1 MYWVEQI
8 LSTWELYLVWNKQ
21 PKRLLIYFTCKSSY
35 QAEWFLFVLGTAVKY
50 TGNIIFTQNELLWNL
65 SQSEILKILFRT
77 SLRPFA
83 LFILKELKMKYV
95 EKMRKGV
102 LNEKVWRN
110 YFSLSPTHTHSFS
123 HTHKPT
129 LLEGFKSFC

>member
-1 MYWVEQI
+1 MNWVEQNFCI
-8 LSTWELYLVWNKQ
+8 WELYLVWNKQ
-21 PKRLLIYFTCKSSY
+21 TKRLLIYFSCKSSY
-35 QAEWFLFVLGTAVKY
+35 HAELFLFVLGTLVKY

-110 YFSLSPTHTHSFS
+110 YFSLFLPHTLSHTHSLT
-123 HTHKPT
+123 HTNQ
-129 LLEGFKSFC
+129 LY

>member
-1 MYWVEQI
+1 MNWVEQI

-35 QAEWFLFVLGTAVKY
+35 QAEWFLFVLGTSVKY

-110 YFSLSPTHTHSFS
+110 YFSLSLPHTLS

-129 LLEGFKSFC
+129 LLEDFKSFC